1 MPKEYRGRIAII
13 HDILHAINNETGIG
27 TTRLLFLSNLSHER
41 LMDYL
46 SELRTKE
53 LIAEAESSAKKAYQL
68 TDKGHRFLAEVRRV
82 RSLMADFGLD
92 M

>member
-13 HDILHAINNETGIG
+13 HDILHAINQEDGIG

-46 SELRTKE
+46 GELRTKG
-53 LIAEAESSAKKAYQL
+53 LIAEAEASPKKAFTL
-68 TDKGHRFLAEVRRV
+68 TDKGHRFLAEVQRIRGF
-82 RSLMADFGLD
+82 MADFGLE